1 VDETS
6 AVYGMD
12 NRLSKEVSVEVSWE
26 KTHRK
31 TVERWMNCAEDLQND
46 DALKDNRETL
56 NDTE

>member
-1 VDETS
+1 M
-6 AVYGMD
+6 YGMD